1 MREDSYA
8 DGGGAD
14 FREVFRAWEREAV
27 GPIPDFEHVRRH
39 ISRSPSLDLGGRRAF
54 GQSMRLTLDL
64 AIAQARVVPWVVAPV
79 ALGLGALAMAA
90 GRLLAANGGTTMALA
105 GFSSV
110 VLAGVVLTVTMAMA
124 CRSTDEITLTT
135 PLRPQ
140 VVVLARLLLVLAHRL
155 RCIGHRITG
164 RSRSRLRSTTAKPNN
179 EFPERKESGND
190 SQDHTESDADWSATC
205 TRNERMRGPR
215 RHSRWRHGTR
225 SRFPEPTPL
234 SPSLSVTVEVE
245 SDSPV
250 SGELSISIDG
260 ATDSQSVEEGSVD
273 LPYSAVFDVPSDAP
287 FPYRGS
293 RVEVSAAQDASWIE
307 CRILMDEKVVASHR
321 AEGSNARAVCE
332 RNLRLGPS

>member
-1 MREDSYA
+1 MTRK
-8 DGGGAD
+8 
-14 FREVFRAWEREAV
+14 
-27 GPIPDFEHVRRH
+27 IT
-39 ISRSPSLDLGGRRAF
+39 RSLML
-54 GQSMRLTLDL
+54 
-64 AIAQARVVPWVVAPV
+64 I
-79 ALGLGALAMAA
+79 GLPLALAMSGCA
-90 GRLLAANGGTTMALA
+90 
-105 GFSSV
+105 
-110 VLAGVVLTVTMAMA
+110 VLEDTVDGVM
-124 CRSTDEITLTT
+124 
-135 PLRPQ
+135 
-140 VVVLARLLLVLAHRL
+140 
-155 RCIGHRITG
+155 G
-164 RSRSRLRSTTAKPNN
+164 
-179 EFPERKESGND
+179 
-190 SQDHTESDADWSATC
+190 
-205 TRNERMRGPR
+205 RGPG
-215 RHSRWRHGTR
+215 S
-225 SRFPEPTPL
+225 PEPTPL